1 MLAAAGEKES
11 DKVVDMDITKTTPL
25 PVYVHAMTEE
35 QDDDTDIEEGYCI
48 PTPVELVPRFR
59 DALPQIMASCI
70 IYCLVIQAGI
80 NMSYSAILLPQL
92 LDADSP
98 IHVSTEQASWIGAH
112 KDNFS
117 PPHSVRL
124 TPCPCNPLQ
133 PASLPSPCLWAL
145 WQLVP

>member
-1 MLAAAGEKES
+1 MAMLATVGEKES
-11 DKVVDMDITKTTPL
+11 DKVVKMEVTKTKPL
-25 PVYVHAMTEE
+25 PVRVLAMTEE

-48 PTPVELVPRFR
+48 PTPVQLVPRFR

-112 KDNFS
+112 IENYN

-124 TPCPCNPLQ
+124 TPV
-133 PASLPSPCLWAL
+133 S
-145 WQLVP
+145 V